1 MKEKGVGFM
10 TGEQIFG
17 LIIMIWF
24 VGGCGLIFAGIGFR
38 ASRAKKPVG
47 FWTGKEVKVES
58 VTDIPA
64 YNAENARMW
73 YWYSAPYFLSVLLS
87 ILGIQAEW
95 ANKAAIGL
103 ITLACTV
110 GLWWLI
116 RTYRKI
122 EKRYIRS

>member
-1 MKEKGVGFM
+1 M
-10 TGEQIFG
+10 TGEQILG
-17 LIIMIWF
+17 LIVIVWF
-24 VGGCGLIFAGIGFR
+24 VGGCGILFAGIGFWAAR
-38 ASRAKKPVG
+38 NKKPVG
-47 FWTGKEVKVES
+47 FWTGREVKAET

-64 YNAENARMW
+64 YNLENARMW
-73 YWYSAPYFLSVLLS
+73 YLYSIPWFLSVLLE
-87 ILGIQAEW
+87 ILGIWQEW
-95 ANKAAIGL
+95 ANAVAIAL